1 MSRPVSMS
9 DTAKRHLK
17 ITMILFTAIVTG
29 ILLFIL
35 AALFVHNTRGPLLPG
50 LNKHTTVLVGATTIF
65 SMLCWLAGR
74 RILLKGIAAAKDS
87 LKPLID
93 KLNAYRLSLVKCLA
107 IVELAVILNI
117 LLFLFTGNFVFQ
129 FFGAILLGFMLA
141 IAPVK
146 RRVINQLDPG
156 GEQQKEVE

>member
-1 MSRPVSMS
+1 MSRPVSLVA
-9 DTAKRHLK
+9 TPKKHLK
-17 ITMILFTAIVTG
+17 ITMVLFAAIVTG
-29 ILLFIL
+29 ILLFML
-35 AALFVHNTRGPLLPG
+35 VALFINHTSGPLLPRF
-50 LNKHTTVLVGATTIF
+50 NKYTTVLVGATTIL

-74 RILLKGIAAAKDS
+74 RLFQKGTMAAKDS
-87 LKPLID
+87 LKPLND

-129 FFGAILLGFMLA
+129 VYGAVLLGFMLA

-146 RRVINQLDPG
+146 RRVNSQLELDW
-156 GEQQKEVE
+156 EQQKELE